1 MKNIYKTNMRK
12 LIKSKLY
19 IAGLLIAVIVTLM
32 FTGDMMGF
40 GGIFDMM
47 GPAGRMHFIGAA
59 IIAFFTIYT
68 PLFVCEEYSEGSIK
82 NKLIAGF
89 TQKEIFG
96 AGLLTQLS
104 ALVVMWFVYIIAGL
118 IGGARPE
125 GHGIGIYLIT
135 LVAMTGYVALVYSVS
150 FRLSKPVRSAIVSFI
165 ILNVCFNMVTF
176 GNLLIAFSEGMTLKI
191 AAIIYNISALGQ
203 WFVYTGLADDAAN
216 PGAVLQI
223 FVSLVIVILS
233 VLFGISKI
241 NTRDLK

>member
-1 MKNIYKTNMRK
+1 MKNIYKANMRK
-12 LIKSKLY
+12 LMKSKFY
-19 IAGLLIAVIVTLM
+19 IAGLIIAIVVTFM

-40 GGIFDMM
+40 GGIFDEM
-47 GPAGRMHFIGAA
+47 GAAGRMHFIGAA

-68 PLFVCEEYSEGSIK
+68 PLFVCEEYTEGSIK

-96 AGLLTQLS
+96 AGILVQISAMFIMWLT
-104 ALVVMWFVYIIAGL
+104 YIVAGF

-176 GNLLIAFSEGMTLKI
+176 GNLLIMISEGTALKI
-191 AAIIYNISALGQ
+191 AAVIYNISALGQ

>member
-12 LIKSKLY
+12 LMKSKFY
-19 IAGLLIAVIVTLM
+19 IAGLMIAVAVTFM

-40 GGIFDMM
+40 GGIFDDM
-47 GPAGRMHFIGAA
+47 GATGRMHFIGAA

-68 PLFVCEEYSEGSIK
+68 PLFVCEEYTEGSIK

-96 AGLLTQLS
+96 AGIMTQLS
-104 ALVVMWFVYIIAGL
+104 AMFIMWLVYLVAGF
-118 IGGARPE
+118 IGGARPS
-125 GHGIGIYLIT
+125 GHGIGVYVIT

-176 GNLLIAFSEGMTLKI
+176 GNLLIMICEGTALKI
-191 AAIIYNISALGQ
+191 AAVIYNISALGQ

-223 FVSLVIVILS
+223 LVSLVIVILS
-233 VLFGISKI
+233 VLFGISKL